1 MAEEKSMTD
10 TLKEKASSLFS
21 SIRELGNSAKETIVD
36 KAEQGKEAIEERMR
50 EREANDIYRQLGK
63 KIYRL
68 YKRNEVTLPESCEK
82 YAEKLD
88 DLYGENEPDDSCEM
102 NACCENKDC
111 CCENKDCCCENK
123 DCENKES
130 DDEKKDA

>member
-1 MAEEKSMTD
+1 MAEDKSMTD

-21 SIRELGNSAKETIVD
+21 SIRELGNSAKETITD
-36 KAEQGKEAIEERMR
+36 KAEKGKEAVEEMMR

-68 YKRNEVTLPESCEK
+68 YKRNEITLPESCEK

-88 DLYGENEPDDSCEM
+88 DLYGDSEPDESCEM
-102 NACCENKDC
+102 NACCENKEC
-111 CCENKDCCCENK
+111 S
-123 DCENKES
+123 CENKES
-130 DDEKKDA
+130 ENKENDDKKEDDKKDA

>member
-21 SIRELGNSAKETIVD
+21 SIRELGNSAKETLVD

-50 EREANDIYRQLGK
+50 EREANEIYRQLGK

-68 YKRNEVTLPESCEK
+68 YKRNELTLPESCEK

-88 DLYGENEPDDSCEM
+88 DLYGENEPDESCEM
-102 NACCENKDC
+102 NACSENKEC
-111 CCENKDCCCENK
+111 CGDKECS
-123 DCENKES
+123 CENKEGENKEN
-130 DDEKKDA
+130 DDDKKDA